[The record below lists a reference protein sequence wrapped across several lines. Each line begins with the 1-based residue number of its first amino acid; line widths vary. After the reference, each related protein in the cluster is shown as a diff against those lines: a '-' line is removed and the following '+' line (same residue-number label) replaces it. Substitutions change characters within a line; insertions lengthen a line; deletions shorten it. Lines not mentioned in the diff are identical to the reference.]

1 MSTTRQDQINAIEA
15 LFQQLTWRGRMRFSQ
30 RVEKYGL
37 TMPQYLAL
45 TKILKLGPDA
55 TMSEVSDAL
64 HLPRSSLTSIADRLV
79 GLGLVVRGSL
89 ESDRRAVSATIT
101 PAGKKLIRTVEA
113 KRNAELT
120 AMLAELTTD
129 ELGEFARL
137 LGTLLD
143 ALQQLPP
150 DDG

>member
-1 MSTTRQDQINAIEA
+1 M
-15 LFQQLTWRGRMRFSQ
+15 
-30 RVEKYGL
+30 
-37 TMPQYLAL
+37 
-45 TKILKLGPDA
+45 
-55 TMSEVSDAL
+55 
-64 HLPRSSLTSIADRLV
+64 TSIADRLV

-120 AMLAELTTD
+120 AMLAELNTD